1 MAGDSYIN
9 PASPTRAGDELV
21 RSGDDARLSGRRDD
35 DGDDLV
41 GGEVGLGR
49 DLLDAGQERQVLGR
63 GELDGGAHGDGVIA
77 HEVGEDDG
85 AVAVLEAQ
93 AADDALALVLLG
105 EGTLVVEGLRLR
117 AGRLA

>member
-21 RSGDDARLSGRRDD
+21 RGRDDARLSGRRDD

-41 GGEVGLGR
+41 GGQVGLRR

-63 GELDGGAHGDGVIA
+63 CQLDGRAHGDGVVA

-85 AVAVLEAQ
+85 TVAVLEAK
-93 AADDALALVLLG
+93 APEEALGLVLLG
-105 EGTLVVEGLRLR
+105 EGTLVVEGLRLGTR
-117 AGRLA
+117 